1 MPGMT
6 QAGLDENWRVLRGLL
21 PPGWEQSAERSGAV
35 RRLRGFGSVAAL
47 LRALLLHVG
56 RGYSLRETAVQ
67 VKAAGLAQ
75 VSDVA
80 LLKRLRNSELWLR
93 DLCLRLLQESGVS
106 MPDKA
111 AERKLRVVDA
121 TLVKEP
127 GPTGSQWKLHYS
139 LLLPE
144 LVCDFFEL
152 TSMEGKGTGETFRR
166 FPVGEGDLILG
177 DAGYCCGPG
186 IQHVQE
192 RRGYLLVR
200 LNAQAVRLQS
210 PASRR
215 FDLLGRLAKLTE
227 AGRMREWM
235 ARVVT
240 PNGSVLGR
248 ICALRKSQ
256 EQILRAHRKLKRRAT
271 RSRIVRRAET
281 WEYTKYVLVFT
292 TLPRSL
298 FTTAEVLEWYRVR
311 WQIELLFKRLK
322 SVAALGHLPKYDEQ
336 SARAWL
342 YGKLL
347 VALLAQKLARIGR
360 AFSPWGY
367 LLPAATQEE

>member
-1 MPGMT
+1 M
-6 QAGLDENWRVLRGLL
+6 DENWQVLKGLL
-21 PPGWEQSAERSGAV
+21 PAGWQESAGRLGAV
-35 RRLRGFGSVAAL
+35 RRLRGFGSVEAL
-47 LRALLLHVG
+47 LRGLLLHVG

-67 VKAAGLAQ
+67 LKAAGLAT

-80 LLKRLRNSELWLR
+80 LLKRLRSAELWLR
-93 DLCLRLLQESGVS
+93 DLCLRLLQESGVR
-106 MPDKA
+106 MPDKP
-111 AERKLRVVDA
+111 AEGKLRAVDA
-121 TLVKEP
+121 TLIKEP
-127 GPTGSQWKLHYS
+127 GKTGSQWKLHYS

-152 TSMEGKGTGETFRR
+152 TPMEGKGSGETFRR
-166 FPVGEGDLILG
+166 FPVGAGDLILG
-177 DAGYCCGPG
+177 DAGYSCGPG

-192 RRGYLLVR
+192 RRGYVLVR

-210 PASRR
+210 HGGRR
-215 FDLLGRLAKLTE
+215 LDLLGRLAKLTE
-227 AGRMREWM
+227 AGRMREWL
-235 ARVVT
+235 ARVAT

-248 ICALRKSQ
+248 ICALRKSE
-256 EQILRAHRKLKRRAT
+256 EQIRRAHRKLKGRAT

-292 TLPRSL
+292 TLPRAL

-322 SVAALGHLPKYDEQ
+322 SIAALGHLPKYDKQ

-347 VALLAQKLARIGR
+347 VALLSQKLARIGR

-367 LLPAATQEE
+367 FLPAATQEE